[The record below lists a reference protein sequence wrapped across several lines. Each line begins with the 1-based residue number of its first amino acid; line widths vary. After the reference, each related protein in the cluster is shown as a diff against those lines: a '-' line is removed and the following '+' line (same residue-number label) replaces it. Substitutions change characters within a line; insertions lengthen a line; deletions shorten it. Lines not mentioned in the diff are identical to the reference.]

1 MSLVEKKSLLDRN
14 VKGNEGNPVGQNLPS
29 EGSFFT
35 DKGNSRSPFKS
46 QGDEQDY
53 LKALLKDQIVAS
65 ANSGLTYDPELLKVN
80 GQAPSEAI
88 ESFPDLNGEN
98 LTPFQRPTDT
108 ADMAHKESLFSVPQP
123 PSNSPFQDRIDANM
137 DSSPSGY
144 KNNGPAG
151 GFY

>member
-14 VKGNEGNPVGQNLPS
+14 FKGNEGNPVGQNPPS

-35 DKGNSRSPFKS
+35 DQGNSRSPFKS
-46 QGDEQDY
+46 RGDEKDH
-53 LKALLKDQIVAS
+53 LVALLKDQVVAS
-65 ANSGLTYDPELLKVN
+65 GNSGVVYNPEKMKIH
-80 GQAPSEAI
+80 GQAPVNAI
-88 ESFPDLNGEN
+88 ESFPDLNGKN
-98 LTPFQRPTDT
+98 LTPFQRPKDT
-108 ADMAHKESLFSVPQP
+108 ADLAHQKSLFSVPQP

-144 KNNGPAG
+144 KNNGPSD

>member
-1 MSLVEKKSLLDRN
+1 MSLKDKTSIFDRN
-14 VKGNEGNPVGQNLPS
+14 VKGNEGNPVGQNPAS

-35 DKGNSRSPFKS
+35 DKGNSRSPFVS

-98 LTPFQRPTDT
+98 LTPFQRSLDV
-108 ADMAHKESLFSVPQP
+108 ADQAHKSSLSLVPGP
-123 PSNSPFQDRIDANM
+123 PSNSPFQDRNDGATPEKYIDNL
-137 DSSPSGY
+137 PQ
-144 KNNGPAG
+144 
-151 GFY
+151 